1 MHEIERSHKPIVAAI
16 KGQAL
21 GGGLELAMACHYRV
35 AVDDKKTIVGLPE
48 VMLGLLP
55 GGGGTQ
61 RLPQLCDV
69 QNSLQIMLTGKQVQ
83 AKKAK
88 KLGIVDHLVQPIG
101 PGLNHPEERTLEY
114 LEEVA
119 IKVARQLA
127 DGSLKPKRQLP
138 LAERILRQAMK
149 IDYVK
154 NYVFGQAE
162 KMVMKLTQGLYP
174 APFKIIEC
182 VKTGI
187 DKGMDEGLRV
197 EARNFAELTATSHSK
212 ALIGLFFGQTQC
224 KKNRFGKP
232 AQPIKNVGVIGAG
245 LMGAGIATVSLDKG
259 GHNVLLKDSVL
270 QGLQRG
276 QAQIR
281 KVFDGSV
288 KKKKYT
294 AFERDVKLANLVPTL
309 KYDQFKNCDIVIEA
323 VVEDLKVKHKVLE
336 ELEQVIRPDCVFAT
350 NTSAISIADIAAA
363 SKRPENVI
371 GMHYFSP
378 VEKMPLLEVVTFD
391 KTSKETCSK
400 AVETGL
406 KQGKV
411 VITVKD
417 APGFYTTRILA
428 FMMADVLSQLLEG
441 YKFHDMDRLSKKMG
455 FPIGLVT
462 LQDEVGI
469 DTGVHITKY
478 LKPIYGDRFTKHD
491 LTAQNDINASGF
503 YGRKTGK
510 GFFIYEK
517 EGKKKAKGPRPVN
530 PAMEELFKKYA
541 VKAPRE
547 YNEEERMQRILTRFV
562 NEALICLQEGILANP
577 VEGDIGA
584 VFGLGFPPFHG
595 GPFRYVDT
603 VGAESVLR
611 WMDKFAGDFGST
623 FAACDLLKD
632 HARDSSKK
640 FHPSK

>member
-1 MHEIERSHKPIVAAI
+1 MNEIERSSKPIVAAI

-21 GGGLELAMACHYRV
+21 GGGLELAMACHYRI
-35 AVDDKKTIVGLPE
+35 AVDDKKTVVGLPE

-55 GGGGTQ
+55 GAGGTQ
-61 RLPQLCDV
+61 RLPRLCDV
-69 QNSLQIMLTGKQVQ
+69 SNSLQIMLTGKQVK

-88 KLGIVDHLVQPIG
+88 KLGIIDHLVQPIG
-101 PGLNHPEERTLEY
+101 PGSNHPEERTLEY

-119 IKVARQLA
+119 VKVARQLA
-127 DGSLKPKRQLP
+127 DGTLKPKRQLP
-138 LAERILRQAMK
+138 LQERILRQAMK
-149 IDYVK
+149 IEYVR
-154 NYVFGQAE
+154 NFIFGQAE
-162 KMVMKLTQGLYP
+162 QMVNKMTQGLYP

-182 VKTGI
+182 VRTGLE
-187 DKGMDEGLRV
+187 KGFDEGLRV
-197 EARNFAELTATSHSK
+197 EARNFSELTATSHSK

-232 AQPIKNVGVIGAG
+232 AQPIHNVGIVGAG
-245 LMGAGIATVSLDKG
+245 LMGAGIATVSLDKAN
-259 GHNVLLKDSVL
+259 HQVIMKDSVV

-276 QAQIR
+276 QSQIR
-281 KVFDGSV
+281 KVFDDSV
-288 KKKKYT
+288 KKKKYSK
-294 AFERDVKLANLVPTL
+294 FERDVKLAKLVPTL
-309 KYDQFKNCDIVIEA
+309 NYEQFKNCDVVIEA
-323 VVEDLKVKHKVLE
+323 VVEDLKVKHKVIQELE
-336 ELEQVIRPDCVFAT
+336 EIIRPDCVFAT

-428 FMMADVLSQLLEG
+428 FTMADVLSQLLEG
-441 YKFHDMDRLSKKMG
+441 YKFHDMDKLSKKMG

-478 LKPIYGDRFTKHD
+478 LKPIYGDRFTRHD
-491 LTAQNDINASGF
+491 LTAQEEIKSLGC

-510 GFFIYEK
+510 GFFIYEAK
-517 EGKKKAKGPRPVN
+517 GKSKGPRQVN
-530 PAMEELFKKYA
+530 SQMEELFKKYG

-547 YNEEERMQRILTRFV
+547 YSEEERSQRILTRFV
-562 NEALICLQEGILANP
+562 NEALLCLQEGILANP

-611 WMDKFAGDFGST
+611 WMDKFAGDMGNT

-632 HARDSSKK
+632 HARDPTKK
-640 FHPSK
+640 FHPKQ